1 MKKVKKSIKG
11 MTLIEVVVSL
21 LIISTASLIMV
32 QGFTT
37 ANRMLYEAN
46 QYNETTN
53 DVRASLIANDKN
65 QIGKDNNYTAK
76 NVNVKNEMATTI
88 VTLYKN
94 DDSKK
99 VELKG
104 STYLAESK
112 IFSDSKLRVFS
123 KNISLTP
130 SAPEEPSES
139 VASGLYESYCQMMEE
154 IGEYLKTNLPDT
166 YYNATSCLGQ
176 SNAVKKAIPG
186 YLRSKGITDEQMNKC
201 GLSTNSINLID
212 KIGEVY
218 IARFYPDL
226 GVFPS
231 ITENTAKK
239 LSQYNNKIYADSS
252 NYPGNK
258 NNYCFPTIISTLS
271 VWDQLT
277 TVFEGNYYKDHI
289 FIILYNH
296 ANVQTPDEV
305 YAVYDNKSTEVDN
318 WFVYDSNANK
328 DEIKT
333 EDFKKNYSTFTDFY
347 NKRDVTK
354 WKEVQAVE

>member
-123 KNISLTP
+123 KDISL
-130 SAPEEPSES
+130 
-139 VASGLYESYCQMMEE
+139 VLQ
-154 IGEYLKTNLPDT
+154 K
-166 YYNATSCLGQ
+166 
-176 SNAVKKAIPG
+176 
-186 YLRSKGITDEQMNKC
+186 
-201 GLSTNSINLID
+201 
-212 KIGEVY
+212 
-218 IARFYPDL
+218 
-226 GVFPS
+226 
-231 ITENTAKK
+231 
-239 LSQYNNKIYADSS
+239 SQVN
-252 NYPGNK
+252 
-258 NNYCFPTIISTLS
+258 
-271 VWDQLT
+271 
-277 TVFEGNYYKDHI
+277 
-289 FIILYNH
+289 
-296 ANVQTPDEV
+296 
-305 YAVYDNKSTEVDN
+305 
-318 WFVYDSNANK
+318 
-328 DEIKT
+328 
-333 EDFKKNYSTFTDFY
+333 
-347 NKRDVTK
+347 R
-354 WKEVQAVE
+354 